1 MNYTDMKLLIEIPVN
16 EKTVFDKFVRQKR
29 IELISSPKETAMK
42 ATQNNQK
49 HVIQLLNEN
58 QISETII
65 LLRELAYQEF
75 LKEEAIFNGEILKSL
90 GEKFKTP
97 KEIIGKISNHLFD
110 LNINN
115 KEEFKENLL
124 QTIGHYTAG
133 ISPYIYAL
141 CLSNT
146 QSRRSRAGKVFE
158 GIIYF
163 LYDYFKY
170 PFDAQ
175 SKIGKQSFSSLGLGK
190 IVDSILPGVA
200 QFNERRDR
208 TIVGTMKT
216 TLRERW
222 QEVVEEVS
230 RSNVPRIY
238 LLTVDDDFSENKIQ
252 QMSNHNIILVVTQ
265 NVKQTELMK
274 NKRSV
279 IDFETYFVD
288 EIPEIMSFWER

>member
-1 MNYTDMKLLIEIPVN
+1 MNYADMKLLTEIPVN
-16 EKTVFDKFVRQKR
+16 EKAGFDKFVRQKR
-29 IELISSPKETAMK
+29 IELISSPKETAIK
-42 ATQNNQK
+42 ATQNNQQQ
-49 HVIQLLNEN
+49 VIRLLNEN
-58 QISETII
+58 KISESII

-90 GEKFKTP
+90 AHQFKTP
-97 KEIIGKISNHLFD
+97 KEIIEKISNHLFE

-115 KEEFKENLL
+115 KKDFQENLL

-190 IVDSILPGVA
+190 IVDSILPGVL
-200 QFNERRDR
+200 QFNERRDK

-222 QEVVEEVS
+222 QEVVEEVT

-252 QMSNHNIILVVTQ
+252 QMSNHNIILVVTK

-279 IDFETYFVD
+279 IDFETYFCD
-288 EIPEIMSFWER
+288 EIPEIMSFWEK